1 MEHFDLQEFVDKVHE
16 LLDNK
21 NFRELKTILNDEMPQ
36 DIALLLEELP
46 DKVMPPVFRLLT
58 KENAA
63 DVFIEMSTDSQEHL
77 LSVFS
82 DAEVKAVFEEM
93 FLDDVV
99 DVIEEMPANVVKRI
113 INQADTE
120 TRSQINQIL
129 QYKKDSAGTIM
140 TVEYVSLK
148 AHWTVKECFDRIRKV
163 AVDKESIYT
172 CYVTDE
178 KRKLLG
184 VVTVKDMLLNSYET
198 VIGDIMEEDVI
209 FCSTNDDKEQVA
221 LSMSKYDLY
230 AIPVVDGEHRVV
242 GIITIDDVLDV
253 IEEEA
258 TEDIAMMTAV
268 TPTNEAYLEQSVWD
282 IWKSR
287 IPWLLILMISATFTG
302 IVINAYESKL
312 SALLFAC
319 VPMLMGTGGNAGSQ
333 SSVTIIRGL
342 AVNEIT
348 PADALRVVW
357 KEFRASL
364 LLALC
369 LGVACFGKLMLI
381 DGLLFGYPYTWDVC
395 FVVALSLFATVVLAK
410 LVGCLMPILAK
421 VLKLDP
427 AVVASPFITTIVD
440 VLSLIIYCQIAI
452 NVLPAI

>member
-1 MEHFDLQEFVDKVHE
+1 
-16 LLDNK
+16 
-21 NFRELKTILNDEMPQ
+21 
-36 DIALLLEELP
+36 
-46 DKVMPPVFRLLT
+46 
-58 KENAA
+58 
-63 DVFIEMSTDSQEHL
+63 
-77 LSVFS
+77 
-82 DAEVKAVFEEM
+82 
-93 FLDDVV
+93 
-99 DVIEEMPANVVKRI
+99 
-113 INQADTE
+113 
-120 TRSQINQIL
+120 
-129 QYKKDSAGTIM
+129 
-140 TVEYVSLK
+140 
-148 AHWTVKECFDRIRKV
+148 
-163 AVDKESIYT
+163 
-172 CYVTDE
+172 
-178 KRKLLG
+178 
-184 VVTVKDMLLNSYET
+184 
-198 VIGDIMEEDVI
+198 
-209 FCSTNDDKEQVA
+209 
-221 LSMSKYDLY
+221 
-230 AIPVVDGEHRVV
+230 
-242 GIITIDDVLDV
+242 
-253 IEEEA
+253 
-258 TEDIAMMTAV
+258 MMTAV

>member
-1 MEHFDLQEFVDKVHE
+1 MEQFDLQEFVDKVHE

-99 DVIEEMPANVVKRI
+99 DVIEEMPASVVKRI
-113 INQADTE
+113 INQADAE

-148 AHWTVKECFDRIRKV
+148 AHWTVKECFDRIRKI

-221 LSMSKYDLY
+221 LTMSKYDLY
-230 AIPVVDGEHRVV
+230 AIPVVDGESRVV

-258 TEDIAMMTAV
+258 TEDIAMMTAG

-319 VPMLMGTGGNAGSQ
+319 VPMLMGTGGNAGGQ
-333 SSVTIIRGL
+333 SSVSIIR
-342 AVNEIT
+342 
-348 PADALRVVW
+348 ALSLNQIDLKDIFKVMF
-357 KEFRASL
+357 KEFRISI
-364 LLALC
+364 LC
-369 LGVACFGKLMLI
+369 AIVLGVCNFVKMLI
-381 DGLLFGYPYTWDVC
+381 FDRVSMLI
-395 FVVALSLFATVVLAK
+395 ALSVCLTLCVTVVIAK
-410 LVGCLMPILAK
+410 LIGCVLPIFAK
-421 VLKLDP
+421 KLGFDP
-427 AVVASPFITTIVD
+427 AVMASPFITTIVD
-440 VLSLIIYCQIAI
+440 ACSLLIYFRIASALLGI
-452 NVLPAI
+452 

>member
-1 MEHFDLQEFVDKVHE
+1 MEQFDLQEFVEKVHQ
-16 LLDNK
+16 LLDAK
-21 NFRELKTILNDEMPQ
+21 NYRELKAILNDEMPQ

-46 DKVMPPVFRLLT
+46 DKVMPPVFRLLG
-58 KENAA
+58 KELAA
-63 DVFIEMSTDSQEHL
+63 EVFVEMSTDSQEQL

-93 FLDDVV
+93 FLDDAV
-99 DVIEEMPANVVKRI
+99 DVIEEMPASVVKRI
-113 INQADTE
+113 INQADPE
-120 TRSQINQIL
+120 TRKQINEIL
-129 QYKKDSAGTIM
+129 QYPKDSAGTIM

-148 AHWTVKECFDRIRKV
+148 ANWTVKDCFDRIRKV

-184 VVTVKDMLLNSYET
+184 VVTVKDLLLNSYET
-198 VIGDIMEEDVI
+198 VVCDIMEEDVI
-209 FCSTNDDKEQVA
+209 FCLTTDDKEQVA
-221 LSMSKYDLY
+221 LTMQKYDLY
-230 AIPVVDGEHRVV
+230 ALPVVDGENRVV

-268 TPTNEAYLEQSVWD
+268 TPSNEAYLEQSVWE
-282 IWKSR
+282 IWKNR
-287 IPWLLILMISATFTG
+287 VPWLLILMISATFTG

-312 SALLFAC
+312 TALLFAC

-333 SSVTIIRGL
+333 SSVTIIRAL
-342 AVNEIT
+342 AVGDVE
-348 PADALRVVW
+348 PRDALRVVW
-357 KEFRASL
+357 KELRVSI

-381 DGLLFGYPYTWDVC
+381 DGLLLGYPYTWDVC
-395 FVVALSLFATVVLAK
+395 LVVALSLFGTIVLAK

-440 VLSLIIYCQIAI
+440 VMSLIIYCQIAI

>member
-1 MEHFDLQEFVDKVHE
+1 
-16 LLDNK
+16 
-21 NFRELKTILNDEMPQ
+21 
-36 DIALLLEELP
+36 
-46 DKVMPPVFRLLT
+46 
-58 KENAA
+58 
-63 DVFIEMSTDSQEHL
+63 
-77 LSVFS
+77 
-82 DAEVKAVFEEM
+82 
-93 FLDDVV
+93 
-99 DVIEEMPANVVKRI
+99 
-113 INQADTE
+113 
-120 TRSQINQIL
+120 
-129 QYKKDSAGTIM
+129 M

-148 AHWTVKECFDRIRKV
+148 AHWTVRECFDRIRKI

-178 KRKLLG
+178 KRKLIG
-184 VVTVKDMLLNSYET
+184 VVTVKDLLLHDYET
-198 VIGDIMEEDVI
+198 LVLDIMEEDVI
-209 FCSTNDDKEQVA
+209 FCTTSDDKEQVA
-221 LSMSKYDLY
+221 LTMSKYDLY
-230 AIPVVDGEHRVV
+230 AMPVVDGENRVV
-242 GIITIDDVLDV
+242 GIITVDDVLDV

-268 TPTNEAYLEQSVWD
+268 TPTNEAYLDQSVFS

-302 IVINAYESKL
+302 IVINAYESRL

-342 AVNEIT
+342 AVNDIE
-348 PADALRVVW
+348 PRDAMRVVW
-357 KEFRASL
+357 KELRVSL

-381 DGLLFGYPYTWDVC
+381 DGLLLGYPYTWDVC
-395 FVVALSLFATVVLAK
+395 LVVSLALFGTVVLAK

-421 VLKLDP
+421 ILKLDP

-440 VLSLIIYCQIAI
+440 VLSLVIYCQIATH
-452 NVLPAI
+452 VLPAI

>member
-1 MEHFDLQEFVDKVHE
+1 MEQFDLQEFVQKVLQLLADK
-16 LLDNK
+16 NY
-21 NFRELKTILNDEMPQ
+21 RELKAIVNDEMPQ
-36 DIALLLEELP
+36 DIALLLEQLP
-46 DKVMPPVFRLLT
+46 DKDMPPVFRLLS

-63 DVFIEMSTDSQEHL
+63 DVFVEMNSDSQEQL
-77 LSVFS
+77 LNVFS

-99 DVIEEMPANVVKRI
+99 DVIEEMPASVVKRI
-113 INQADTE
+113 INQADVE
-120 TRSQINQIL
+120 TRNQINQIL
-129 QYKKDSAGTIM
+129 QYPKDSAGTIM

-148 AHWTVKECFDRIRKV
+148 AHWTVKECFDQIRKI

-184 VVTVKDMLLNSYET
+184 IVTVKDLLLNNYEK
-198 VIGDIMEEDVI
+198 VVGDIMEEDVI
-209 FCSTNDDKEQVA
+209 FCLTTEDKEQVA
-221 LSMSKYDLY
+221 LTMSKYDLY
-230 AIPVVDGEHRVV
+230 ALPVVDGENRVV

-268 TPTNEAYLEQSVWD
+268 TPSNEAYLEQSVWQ
-282 IWKSR
+282 IWKNR
-287 IPWLLILMISATFTG
+287 VPWLLILMISATFTG

-312 SALLFAC
+312 TALLFAC

-342 AVNEIT
+342 AVNDIT
-348 PADALRVVW
+348 PRDALKVVW
-357 KEFRASL
+357 KELRVSL

-369 LGVACFGKLMLI
+369 LAVACFGKLMLI
-381 DGLLFGYPYTWDVC
+381 DGLLLGYPYTWDVC
-395 FVVALSLFATVVLAK
+395 LVVALSLFATIVLAK

-421 VLKLDP
+421 VLHLDP

-440 VLSLIIYCQIAI
+440 VLSLVIYCQIAI

>member
-1 MEHFDLQEFVDKVHE
+1 MEQFDLQEFVDKVHE

-63 DVFIEMSTDSQEHL
+63 DVFIEMTTDSQEHL

-99 DVIEEMPANVVKRI
+99 DVIEEMPASVVKRI
-113 INQADTE
+113 INQADAE

-148 AHWTVKECFDRIRKV
+148 AHWTVKECFDRIRKI

-221 LSMSKYDLY
+221 LTMSKYDLY
-230 AIPVVDGEHRVV
+230 AIPVVDGEGRVV

-348 PADALRVVW
+348 PSDALRVVW

-364 LLALC
+364 ILALC
-369 LGVACFGKLMLI
+369 LGVACFAKLMLI

-452 NVLPAI
+452 HVLPAI

>member
-1 MEHFDLQEFVDKVHE
+1 MAQFDLQEFVEKVHQ
-16 LLDNK
+16 LLEAK
-21 NFRELKTILNDEMPQ
+21 NYRELKIVLNDEMPQ

-46 DKVMPPVFRLLT
+46 DKVMPPVFRLLG
-58 KENAA
+58 KELAA
-63 DVFIEMSTDSQEHL
+63 DVFVEMSTDSQEHL

-93 FLDDVV
+93 FLDDAV
-99 DVIEEMPANVVKRI
+99 DVIEEMPASVVKRI
-113 INQADTE
+113 INQADQE
-120 TRSQINQIL
+120 TRKQINQIL
-129 QYKKDSAGTIM
+129 QYPKDSAGTIM

-148 AHWTVKECFDRIRKV
+148 AHWTVKDCFDRIRKV

-172 CYVTDE
+172 CYVTDD

-184 VVTVKDMLLNSYET
+184 VVTVKDLLLNSYET
-198 VIGDIMEEDVI
+198 AVSDIMEEDVI
-209 FCSTNDDKEQVA
+209 FCLTTDDKEQVA
-221 LSMSKYDLY
+221 LTMQKYDLY
-230 AIPVVDGEHRVV
+230 ALPVVDGENRVV

-253 IEEEA
+253 IEEET
-258 TEDIAMMTAV
+258 TEDISKMTAV
-268 TPTNEAYLEQSVWD
+268 TPSNEAYLEQSVWE
-282 IWKSR
+282 IWKNR
-287 IPWLLILMISATFTG
+287 VPWLLILMISATFTG

-312 SALLFAC
+312 TALLFAC

-333 SSVTIIRGL
+333 SSVTIIRAL
-342 AVNEIT
+342 AVGDVE
-348 PADALRVVW
+348 PRDALRVVW
-357 KEFRASL
+357 KELRVSL

-381 DGLLFGYPYTWDVC
+381 DGLLLGYPYTWDVC
-395 FVVALSLFATVVLAK
+395 LVVALSLFGTIVLAK

-440 VLSLIIYCQIAI
+440 VMSLIIYCQIAI